1 MLWGHNKNEGSVS
14 KLICE
19 ENFIMRKLK
28 EMIVPIL
35 SIWFVLTV
43 GFLIL
48 NKTEIIGIQ
57 TNKSS
62 ETALTQEKLV
72 ELSELATLKYE
83 YSNVIISRTDRSIP
97 IPVPGIPDLNFAE
110 AIKLIEYSGYLKAGT
125 DFSKVHN
132 SYDEVSKQLLV
143 KVPKSYILDNVVET
157 EKTKVEDVKGNI
169 FSDYPSQIIFD
180 EINAHKKQLE
190 EEKISQGFLEEADKR
205 AELLLHS
212 HFSSIGYEDVIIE
225 FY

>member
-1 MLWGHNKNEGSVS
+1 MK
-14 KLICE
+14 
-19 ENFIMRKLK
+19 KLK
-28 EMIVPIL
+28 ERLVSIL
-35 SIWFVLTV
+35 AIGFVLTA
-43 GFLIL
+43 GLFIL
-48 NKTEIIGIQ
+48 NKTEIISFQ
-57 TNKSS
+57 TNKTS

-83 YSNVIISRTDRSIP
+83 YGNVIISRTDRSIP
-97 IPVPGIPDLNFAE
+97 VPGFSDFNFAE

-125 DFSKVHN
+125 DFSKVKP
-132 SYDEVSKQLLV
+132 SYDEVSKRLLV

-169 FSDYPSQIIFD
+169 FSDYPTQTIID

-190 EEKISQGFLEEADKR
+190 EEKISNGFLEEADKR
-205 AELLLHS
+205 TELLLRS
-212 HFSSIGYEDVIIE
+212 HFRSIGYDDIKIE

>member
-1 MLWGHNKNEGSVS
+1 MT
-14 KLICE
+14 
-19 ENFIMRKLK
+19 KLK
-28 EMIVPIL
+28 EWLVSILTIV
-35 SIWFVLTV
+35 FVLTA
-43 GFLIL
+43 GLFIL
-48 NKTEIIGIQ
+48 NKTEIISIQ
-57 TNKSS
+57 TNKTS

-83 YSNVIISRTDRSIP
+83 YSNVIISRSDRT
-97 IPVPGIPDLNFAE
+97 IPVPGFPDFNFAE

-125 DFSKVHN
+125 DFSKVKP
-132 SYDEVSKQLLV
+132 SYDKVSKRLLV

-169 FSDYPSQIIFD
+169 FSDYPTQTIID

-190 EEKISQGFLEEADKR
+190 EEKISNGFLEEADKR
-205 AELLLHS
+205 AELLLIS
-212 HFSSIGYEDVIIE
+212 HYSSNGYDEVIIE

>member
-1 MLWGHNKNEGSVS
+1 MK
-14 KLICE
+14 
-19 ENFIMRKLK
+19 KLK
-28 EMIVPIL
+28 ERLVSIL
-35 SIWFVLTV
+35 AIGFVLTA
-43 GFLIL
+43 GLFIL
-48 NKTEIIGIQ
+48 NKTEIISIQ
-57 TNKSS
+57 TNKTS

-97 IPVPGIPDLNFAE
+97 VPGFPDFNFAE

-125 DFSKVHN
+125 DFSKVQQT
-132 SYDEVSKQLLV
+132 YDEISKRLLV

-169 FSDYPSQIIFD
+169 FSDYPAQIIFD

-205 AELLLHS
+205 AELLLIS
-212 HFSSIGYEDVIIE
+212 HYSSNGYEDVIIE

>member
-1 MLWGHNKNEGSVS
+1 MK
-14 KLICE
+14 
-19 ENFIMRKLK
+19 KLK
-28 EMIVPIL
+28 ERLVSIL
-35 SIWFVLTV
+35 AIGFVLTA
-43 GFLIL
+43 GLFIL
-48 NKTEIIGIQ
+48 NKTEIISIQ
-57 TNKSS
+57 TNKTS

-97 IPVPGIPDLNFAE
+97 VPGFPDFNFAE

-125 DFSKVHN
+125 DFSKVKQ
-132 SYDEVSKQLLV
+132 SYDEVSKRLLV

-169 FSDYPSQIIFD
+169 FSDYPTQTIID

-190 EEKISQGFLEEADKR
+190 EEKISNGFLEEADKR
-205 AELLLHS
+205 AELLLIS
-212 HFSSIGYEDVIIE
+212 HYSSNGYDDVVIE

>member
-1 MLWGHNKNEGSVS
+1 MK
-14 KLICE
+14 
-19 ENFIMRKLK
+19 KLK
-28 EMIVPIL
+28 ERLVSIL
-35 SIWFVLTV
+35 AIGFVLTA
-43 GFLIL
+43 GLFIL
-48 NKTEIIGIQ
+48 NKTEIISIQ
-57 TNKSS
+57 TNKTS

-97 IPVPGIPDLNFAE
+97 VPGFPDFNFAE

-125 DFSKVHN
+125 DFSKVKQ
-132 SYDEVSKQLLV
+132 SYDEVSKRLLV

-169 FSDYPSQIIFD
+169 FSDYPTQTIID

-190 EEKISQGFLEEADKR
+190 EEKISNGFLEEADKR
-205 AELLLHS
+205 AELLLIS
-212 HFSSIGYEDVIIE
+212 HYSSNGYDDVIIE

>member
-1 MLWGHNKNEGSVS
+1 MK
-14 KLICE
+14 
-19 ENFIMRKLK
+19 KLK
-28 EMIVPIL
+28 ERLVSIL
-35 SIWFVLTV
+35 AIGFVLTA
-43 GFLIL
+43 GLFIL
-48 NKTEIIGIQ
+48 NKTEIISIQ
-57 TNKSS
+57 TNKTS

-97 IPVPGIPDLNFAE
+97 VPGFPDFNFAE

-125 DFSKVHN
+125 DFSKVKQ
-132 SYDEVSKQLLV
+132 SYDEVSKRLLV

-169 FSDYPSQIIFD
+169 FSDYPTQTIID

-190 EEKISQGFLEEADKR
+190 EEKISNGFLEEADKR
-205 AELLLHS
+205 AELLLIS
-212 HFSSIGYEDVIIE
+212 HYSSNSYDDVVIE

>member
-1 MLWGHNKNEGSVS
+1 MK
-14 KLICE
+14 
-19 ENFIMRKLK
+19 KLK
-28 EMIVPIL
+28 ERLVSMLAIG
-35 SIWFVLTV
+35 FVLTA
-43 GFLIL
+43 GLFIL
-48 NKTEIIGIQ
+48 NKTEIISIQ
-57 TNKSS
+57 TNKTS

-97 IPVPGIPDLNFAE
+97 VPGFPDFNFAE

-125 DFSKVHN
+125 DFSKVKQ
-132 SYDEVSKQLLV
+132 SYDEVSKRLLV

-157 EKTKVEDVKGNI
+157 EKMKVEDVKGNI
-169 FSDYPSQIIFD
+169 FSDYPTQTIID

-190 EEKISQGFLEEADKR
+190 EEKISNGFLEEADKR
-205 AELLLHS
+205 AELLLIS
-212 HFSSIGYEDVIIE
+212 HYSSNGYDDVIIE

>member
-1 MLWGHNKNEGSVS
+1 MK
-14 KLICE
+14 
-19 ENFIMRKLK
+19 KLK
-28 EMIVPIL
+28 VMLVSIL
-35 SIWFVLTV
+35 SLWFVGTV
-43 GFLIL
+43 VFLIL
-48 NKTEIIGIQ
+48 NKTEIIAIQ
-57 TNKSS
+57 TNKTS
-62 ETALTQEKLV
+62 ETALTQEKLA

-97 IPVPGIPDLNFAE
+97 VPGFPDFNFAE

-125 DFSKVHN
+125 DLSKVQE
-132 SYDEVSKQLLV
+132 SYDEVSKRVLV

-169 FSDYPSQIIFD
+169 FSDYPTQIIFD

-190 EEKISQGFLEEADKR
+190 EKKISQGFLEEADKR
-205 AELLLHS
+205 AELLLIS
-212 HFSSIGYEDVIIE
+212 HYSSNGYEDVIIE

>member
-1 MLWGHNKNEGSVS
+1 MK
-14 KLICE
+14 
-19 ENFIMRKLK
+19 KLK
-28 EMIVPIL
+28 VMLVSIL
-35 SIWFVLTV
+35 SIWFVLTAV
-43 GFLIL
+43 FLIL
-48 NKTEIIGIQ
+48 NKTEIIAIQ
-57 TNKSS
+57 TNKTS

-97 IPVPGIPDLNFAE
+97 VPGFPDFNFAE

-125 DFSKVHN
+125 DFSKVQQT
-132 SYDEVSKQLLV
+132 YDEVSKRVLV

-169 FSDYPSQIIFD
+169 FSDYPTQTIID

-205 AELLLHS
+205 AELLLIS
-212 HFSSIGYEDVIIE
+212 HYNSNGYDDVIIE

>member
-1 MLWGHNKNEGSVS
+1 MK
-14 KLICE
+14 
-19 ENFIMRKLK
+19 KLK
-28 EMIVPIL
+28 KMIVPIL

-83 YSNVIISRTDRSIP
+83 YSNVIISRTDRT
-97 IPVPGIPDLNFAE
+97 IPVPGFPDFNFAE

-125 DFSKVHN
+125 DFSKVKP
-132 SYDEVSKQLLV
+132 SYDKVSKRLLV

-169 FSDYPSQIIFD
+169 FSDYPTQTIID

-190 EEKISQGFLEEADKR
+190 EEKINNGFLEEADKR
-205 AELLLHS
+205 AELLLIS
-212 HFSSIGYEDVIIE
+212 HYSSNGYDDVIIE

>member
-1 MLWGHNKNEGSVS
+1 MK
-14 KLICE
+14 
-19 ENFIMRKLK
+19 KLK
-28 EMIVPIL
+28 KMIVPIL

-83 YSNVIISRTDRSIP
+83 YSNVIISRTDRT
-97 IPVPGIPDLNFAE
+97 IPVPVFPDFNFAE

-125 DFSKVHN
+125 DFCLKKN
-132 SYDEVSKQLLV
+132 S
-143 KVPKSYILDNVVET
+143 
-157 EKTKVEDVKGNI
+157 
-169 FSDYPSQIIFD
+169 
-180 EINAHKKQLE
+180 
-190 EEKISQGFLEEADKR
+190 
-205 AELLLHS
+205 
-212 HFSSIGYEDVIIE
+212 
-225 FY
+225 

>member
-1 MLWGHNKNEGSVS
+1 MK
-14 KLICE
+14 
-19 ENFIMRKLK
+19 KLK
-28 EMIVPIL
+28 ERLVSIL
-35 SIWFVLTV
+35 AIAFVLTA
-43 GFLIL
+43 GLFIL
-48 NKTEIIGIQ
+48 NKTEIISIQ
-57 TNKSS
+57 TNKTS

-97 IPVPGIPDLNFAE
+97 VPGFPDFNFAE

-125 DFSKVHN
+125 DFSKVKQ
-132 SYDEVSKQLLV
+132 SYDEVSKRLLV

-169 FSDYPSQIIFD
+169 FSDYPTQTIID

-190 EEKISQGFLEEADKR
+190 EEKISNGFLEEADKR
-205 AELLLHS
+205 AELLLSS
-212 HFSSIGYEDVIIE
+212 HYSSNGYDDVVIE

>member
-1 MLWGHNKNEGSVS
+1 MT
-14 KLICE
+14 
-19 ENFIMRKLK
+19 KLK
-28 EMIVPIL
+28 EWLVSILTIV
-35 SIWFVLTV
+35 FVLTA
-43 GFLIL
+43 GLFIL
-48 NKTEIIGIQ
+48 NKTEIISIQ
-57 TNKSS
+57 TNKTS

-83 YSNVIISRTDRSIP
+83 YSNVIISRSDRT
-97 IPVPGIPDLNFAE
+97 IPVPGFPDFNFAE

-125 DFSKVHN
+125 DFSKVKP
-132 SYDEVSKQLLV
+132 SYDEVSKRLLV

-169 FSDYPSQIIFD
+169 FSDYPTQTIID

-190 EEKISQGFLEEADKR
+190 EEKISNGFLEEADKR
-205 AELLLHS
+205 AELLLIS
-212 HFSSIGYEDVIIE
+212 HYSSNAYDEVIIE

>member
-1 MLWGHNKNEGSVS
+1 MK
-14 KLICE
+14 
-19 ENFIMRKLK
+19 KLK
-28 EMIVPIL
+28 KMIVPIL

-83 YSNVIISRTDRSIP
+83 YSNVIISRSDRT
-97 IPVPGIPDLNFAE
+97 IPVPGFPDFNFAE

-125 DFSKVHN
+125 DFSKVKP
-132 SYDEVSKQLLV
+132 SYDKVSKRLLV

-169 FSDYPSQIIFD
+169 FSDYPTQTIID

-190 EEKISQGFLEEADKR
+190 EEKINNGFLEEADKR
-205 AELLLHS
+205 AELLLIS
-212 HFSSIGYEDVIIE
+212 HYSSNGYDDVIIE

>member
-1 MLWGHNKNEGSVS
+1 MLWGHNKNEGPVS

-43 GFLIL
+43 GFFIL

-97 IPVPGIPDLNFAE
+97 VPGFPDFNFAE

-125 DFSKVHN
+125 DFSKVQQT
-132 SYDEVSKQLLV
+132 YDDVSKRVLV

-180 EINAHKKQLE
+180 EINTHKKQLE

-205 AELLLHS
+205 AELLLIS
-212 HFSSIGYEDVIIE
+212 HFSSNGYNDVIIE

>member
-1 MLWGHNKNEGSVS
+1 
-14 KLICE
+14 
-19 ENFIMRKLK
+19 MRKLK
-28 EMIVPIL
+28 ERLVSIL
-35 SIWFVLTV
+35 AIGFVLTA
-43 GFLIL
+43 GLFIL
-48 NKTEIIGIQ
+48 NKTEIISIQ
-57 TNKSS
+57 TNKIS

-97 IPVPGIPDLNFAE
+97 VPGFPDFNFAE
-110 AIKLIEYSGYLKAGT
+110 AIKLIEYSGYLKEGT
-125 DFSKVHN
+125 DFSKVKQ
-132 SYDEVSKQLLV
+132 SYDEVSKRLLV

-169 FSDYPSQIIFD
+169 FSDYPTQTIID

-190 EEKISQGFLEEADKR
+190 EEKISNGFLEEADKR
-205 AELLLHS
+205 AELLLIS
-212 HFSSIGYEDVIIE
+212 HYSSNGYDDVIIE

>member
-1 MLWGHNKNEGSVS
+1 MK
-14 KLICE
+14 
-19 ENFIMRKLK
+19 KLK
-28 EMIVPIL
+28 VMLVSIL
-35 SIWFVLTV
+35 SLWFVGTAV
-43 GFLIL
+43 FLIL
-48 NKTEIIGIQ
+48 NKTEIIAIQ
-57 TNKSS
+57 TNKTS
-62 ETALTQEKLV
+62 ETALTQEKLA

-97 IPVPGIPDLNFAE
+97 VPGFPDFNFAE

-125 DFSKVHN
+125 DLSKVQE
-132 SYDEVSKQLLV
+132 SYDEVSKRVLV

-169 FSDYPSQIIFD
+169 FSDYPAQIIFD

-190 EEKISQGFLEEADKR
+190 EEKISQGFLEKADKR
-205 AELLLHS
+205 AELLLIS
-212 HFSSIGYEDVIIE
+212 HYSSNGYEDVIIE

>member
-1 MLWGHNKNEGSVS
+1 MK
-14 KLICE
+14 
-19 ENFIMRKLK
+19 KLK
-28 EMIVPIL
+28 EIL
-35 SIWFVLTV
+35 VSILAIGFVLTAV
-43 GFLIL
+43 LFIL
-48 NKTEIIGIQ
+48 NKTEIIAIQ
-57 TNKSS
+57 TNKTS

-97 IPVPGIPDLNFAE
+97 VPGFPDFNFAE

-125 DFSKVHN
+125 DFSKVKQ
-132 SYDEVSKQLLV
+132 SYDEVSKRLLV

-157 EKTKVEDVKGNI
+157 EKMTVEDVKGNI
-169 FSDYPSQIIFD
+169 FSDYPTQTIID
-180 EINAHKKQLE
+180 EINADKKQLE

-205 AELLLHS
+205 AELLLIS
-212 HFSSIGYEDVIIE
+212 HYSSNGYEDVIIE

>member
-1 MLWGHNKNEGSVS
+1 MK
-14 KLICE
+14 
-19 ENFIMRKLK
+19 KLK
-28 EMIVPIL
+28 EWLVSILTIV
-35 SIWFVLTV
+35 FVLTA
-43 GFLIL
+43 GLFIL
-48 NKTEIIGIQ
+48 NKTEIISIQ
-57 TNKSS
+57 TNKTS

-83 YSNVIISRTDRSIP
+83 YSNVIISRTDRT
-97 IPVPGIPDLNFAE
+97 IPVPVFPDFNFAE

-125 DFSKVHN
+125 DFSKVKP
-132 SYDEVSKQLLV
+132 SYDKVSKRLLV

-169 FSDYPSQIIFD
+169 FSDYPTQTIID

-190 EEKISQGFLEEADKR
+190 EEKINNGFLEEADKR
-205 AELLLHS
+205 AELLLIS
-212 HFSSIGYEDVIIE
+212 HYSSNGYDDVIIE

>member
-1 MLWGHNKNEGSVS
+1 MK
-14 KLICE
+14 
-19 ENFIMRKLK
+19 KLK
-28 EMIVPIL
+28 ERLVSIL
-35 SIWFVLTV
+35 AIGFVLTA
-43 GFLIL
+43 GLFIL
-48 NKTEIIGIQ
+48 NKTEIISIQ
-57 TNKSS
+57 TNKTS

-97 IPVPGIPDLNFAE
+97 VPGFPDFNFAE

-125 DFSKVHN
+125 DFSKVKQ
-132 SYDEVSKQLLV
+132 SYDEISKRLLV

-169 FSDYPSQIIFD
+169 FSDYPAQIIFD

-205 AELLLHS
+205 AELLLIS
-212 HFSSIGYEDVIIE
+212 HYSSNGYDDVIIE